1 MRSASARRGSS
12 TSAVELSNV
21 SVHGFW
27 ILLDQE
33 ELFLPF
39 RDFPWFK
46 KATVEQLAS
55 VTLPAPGHLHWP
67 ALDIDLA
74 VDSIRSPKSFPLVSR
89 ASA

>member
-27 ILLDQE
+27 LLVDQE

-46 KATVEQLAS
+46 KATVEQLALVS
-55 VTLPAPGHLHWP
+55 LPTPGHLHWP

-74 VDSIRSPKSFPLVSR
+74 VDSIRRPQAFPLVS
-89 ASA
+89 SAGA